1 MAKFLKD
8 YQLLSQDDDN
18 VRIKTK
24 KKKFK
29 EDDIKST
36 KKKTKKWKNDF

>member
-8 YQLLSQDDDN
+8 YQLSSQDKDT
-18 VRIKTK
+18 VKVKTK

-29 EDDIKST
+29 EDDTKST
-36 KKKTKKWKNDF
+36 KKKIKK